1 MTTANHNLQELE
13 QLVSKLLDNSIS
25 SEDLDRLEDALRS
38 DPEARSRYAEFMTV
52 ESMLHWEFANAAE
65 EVSASK
71 VRPLIDFS
79 LWLRPAMALAACLV
93 AALTGWWVLNSGI
106 SSQEEEDVATVSS
119 KEKSTV
125 VAEIGA
131 LAKTST
137 VSGQPVQAMPPP
149 VRNVVVFGSDANEV
163 VASTVSAAPG
173 VDLVQ
178 REREALLDA
187 AYGVEILKSGQGFG
201 EGGYVEVTEK
211 VTAWR
216 AEDDLRV
223 GTEFGVQPFEGMDML
238 RFSRME
244 VDVFKQQAEVSELVR
259 VLDVRTLGE
268 EISDNKTVVKSTV
281 RFNQGVGIADAGTAF
296 ALSLHAIDQDGNLN
310 IAVGREET
318 RVMSDGNPATWERV
332 ESEME
337 LPEGTDFVV
346 VALSAHKE
354 GPQAL
359 LPDLSGHYA
368 DDLEIAMAV
377 EGRPVYGR
385 L

>member
-1 MTTANHNLQELE
+1 
-13 QLVSKLLDNSIS
+13 
-25 SEDLDRLEDALRS
+25 
-38 DPEARSRYAEFMTV
+38 
-52 ESMLHWEFANAAE
+52 
-65 EVSASK
+65 
-71 VRPLIDFS
+71 
-79 LWLRPAMALAACLV
+79 
-93 AALTGWWVLNSGI
+93 ALTGWWVVNSGT
-106 SSQEEEDVATVSS
+106 SSHEEENVAAVST
-119 KEKSTV
+119 KGKIIE
-125 VAEIGA
+125 VAEKAA
-131 LAKTST
+131 LAKIST
-137 VSGQPVQAMPPP
+137 ASEQPVQPTPPP
-149 VRNVVVFGSDANEV
+149 VHNVVVFGPDKNE
-163 VASTVSAAPG
+163 AFAFTVSAAPG
-173 VDLVQ
+173 VDLIQ

-187 AYGVEILKSGQGFG
+187 AYGVEILKSDQGFG

-216 AEDDLRV
+216 VEDDLRV

-259 VLDVRTLGE
+259 VLDVRTLGK
-268 EISDNKTVVKSTV
+268 EISDNKTVVKSAV

-296 ALSLHAIDQDGNLN
+296 ALSLHAIDRDGRVN

-337 LPEGTDFVV
+337 LPEGTDFVI

-368 DDLEIAMAV
+368 DGLEIAMAV
-377 EGRPVYGR
+377 EGRTVYGR

>member
-1 MTTANHNLQELE
+1 M
-13 QLVSKLLDNSIS
+13 
-25 SEDLDRLEDALRS
+25 
-38 DPEARSRYAEFMTV
+38 
-52 ESMLHWEFANAAE
+52 
-65 EVSASK
+65 
-71 VRPLIDFS
+71 
-79 LWLRPAMALAACLV
+79 
-93 AALTGWWVLNSGI
+93 
-106 SSQEEEDVATVSS
+106 
-119 KEKSTV
+119 
-125 VAEIGA
+125 
-131 LAKTST
+131 
-137 VSGQPVQAMPPP
+137 
-149 VRNVVVFGSDANEV
+149 
-163 VASTVSAAPG
+163 
-173 VDLVQ
+173 
-178 REREALLDA
+178 
-187 AYGVEILKSGQGFG
+187 
-201 EGGYVEVTEK
+201 TEK

-216 AEDDLRV
+216 VEDDLRV

-259 VLDVRTLGE
+259 VLDVRTLGK
-268 EISDNKTVVKSTV
+268 EISDNKTVVKSAV

-296 ALSLHAIDQDGNLN
+296 ALSLHAIDRDGRVN

-337 LPEGTDFVV
+337 LPEGTDFVI

-368 DDLEIAMAV
+368 DGLEIAMAV